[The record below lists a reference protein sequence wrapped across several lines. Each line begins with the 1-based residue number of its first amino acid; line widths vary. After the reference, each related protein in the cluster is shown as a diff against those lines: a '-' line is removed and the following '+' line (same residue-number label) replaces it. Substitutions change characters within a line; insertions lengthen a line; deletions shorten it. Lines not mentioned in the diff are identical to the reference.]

1 MLLIPNQLWIK
12 DVYHP
17 KILISLEEG
26 LVNTNEQLNFVYTN
40 CRSLGNKFLEL
51 GQTSSRKANLVA
63 VSETWFN
70 AGCER
75 SIQGFHS
82 YYCSR
87 KLRKG
92 GGVALYIDSSIVCR
106 PQVIETKLSDYD
118 FDVVIVKLHLCGKN
132 LYVAV
137 FYRPPNLSI

>member
-1 MLLIPNQLWIK
+1 M
-12 DVYHP
+12 V
-17 KILISLEEG
+17 
-26 LVNTNEQLNFVYTN
+26 
-40 CRSLGNKFLEL
+40 
-51 GQTSSRKANLVA
+51 

-75 SIQGFHS
+75 SIPEFHS

-87 KLRKG
+87 KLRRG
-92 GGVALYIDSSIVCR
+92 GRVALYIDSSIVCS
-106 PQVIETKLSDYD
+106 PQLIETTSDYD

-137 FYRPPNLSI
+137 FYRPPNLSFQETRILCDIIRTLVNTDVMLFGDFNFPGMDWVSHSTVVYPKTCEAIEFLELIEDLFLYQHI